1 MKTKYIYAVRNKNT
15 GKLVSDL
22 SSKSKKFWWRKADAE
37 KAIHSPYCHYK
48 TCNLELVT
56 FELVEVKED

>member
-22 SSKSKKFWWRKADAE
+22 TYKSKKFWLRKADAE
-37 KAIHSPYCHYK
+37 NAMYNPYHYK
-48 TCNLELVT
+48 TCDLELVT
-56 FELVEVKED
+56 FKLVEVKEN

>member
-22 SSKSKKFWWRKADAE
+22 TSKSKKFWLRKADAE
-37 KAIHSPYCHYK
+37 NAIYSPYYHYK
-48 TCNLELVT
+48 TCDLELVT
-56 FELVEVKED
+56 YELVEIKED